1 MTFVAKHD
9 NVLELARTRST
20 QNAILA
26 ALYRD
31 VAVLAV
37 SHNHSDT
44 IFLVK

>member
-9 NVLELARTRST
+9 NVLELARTCST

-26 ALYRD
+26 ALYKD
-31 VAVLAV
+31 VAV

-44 IFLVK
+44 IFLSNK